1 MAKEI
6 LCILVVLSIL
16 LAAGCEVLVA
26 RSKLST
32 LSHKMS
38 DEAENIDFSEPATA
52 DRPITIVRHLKL
64 VPGKKMGLKIG
75 FFNSEG
81 VDLEGTVPEIV
92 TCVYSQDG
100 TELAKDGLPVLLALP
115 ENVPIE
121 ESVMYTAFIQ
131 APDSMPAGESVCTV
145 RISRTIFQIF
155 VDVP

>member
-1 MAKEI
+1 MGKDI

-16 LAAGCEVLVA
+16 LAAGCEVLVT

-32 LSHKMS
+32 LSQKMS
-38 DEAENIDFSEPATA
+38 DAAENIDFSEPATA
-52 DRPITIVRHLKL
+52 DRPITMVGHWTL

-81 VDLEGTVPEIV
+81 VDLEGIVPEIV

-100 TELAKDGLPVLLALP
+100 TELAKDGLPVLFALP
-115 ENVPIE
+115 ENVPIG
-121 ESVMYTAFIQ
+121 ESVMYTAFIR
-131 APDSMPAGESVCTV
+131 APDSMPTGKSVCTV
-145 RISRTIFQIF
+145 LISSTTTQIF